1 MSYFKY
7 KLCNVFGVQFM
18 FFIILQLKA
27 QCNENKKLIEEIERQ
42 SQEQKKKEEVFQE
55 EKRIFIEAMASQ
67 CGEMSSTYLASV
79 KHV

>member
-18 FFIILQLKA
+18 FFILQLKA

-42 SQEQKKKEEVFQE
+42 SQEQKKEEVFQE
-55 EKRIFIEAMASQ
+55 EKRMFIEAMALQ
-67 CGEMSSTYLASV
+67 CGEVSSYYLAFV
-79 KHV
+79 AHL

>member
-18 FFIILQLKA
+18 FFILQLKA

-42 SQEQKKKEEVFQE
+42 SQEQKNKEEVFQE
-55 EKRIFIEAMASQ
+55 EKRMFIEAMALQ
-67 CGEMSSTYLASV
+67 CGEVSSNYLAFV
-79 KHV
+79 AHL